1 MEVGHWACP
10 RTVQMAETRRIY
22 DLSSLTRDDLMRT
35 LTGDHSTPLLWAPSG
50 MRRQEPPLCPDF
62 ICSQQPPLGPDFICS
77 QQGHTEL
84 PEVTAQTENIHKES
98 SSSRSEHADRSR
110 SSTPAA
116 AIGYQR
122 GHAETRLLLSLY
134 RSHIPEFTDKKTKKT
149 RVWKKIAE
157 ELSVKGYHVTD
168 VHCSNRWKTLK
179 SLFPRTVD
187 HNKQT
192 GCVYSSNI

>member
-1 MEVGHWACP
+1 MLVE
-10 RTVQMAETRRIY
+10 
-22 DLSSLTRDDLMRT
+22 LTNLT
-35 LTGDHSTPLLWAPSG
+35 LTGDHSIPPLWAPSG
-50 MRRQEPPLCPDF
+50 MQRQEPPDF
-62 ICSQQPPLGPDFICS
+62 VCSQQPPLGPDFSCS
-77 QQGHTEL
+77 QQGH
-84 PEVTAQTENIHKES
+84 PEVTAQTENIHQES
-98 SSSRSEHADRSR
+98 SSSRSDRSR

-116 AIGYQR
+116 AIGYQW

-157 ELSVKGYHVTD
+157 EMSVKGYHVTD
-168 VHCSNRWKTLK
+168 VQCSNRWKTLK
-179 SLFPRTVD
+179 SLFRRTVD